1 MLPAPKHGS
10 AHRGHSGAREG
21 KVGDTPLEQLNFASS
36 SGPCQNYEIDQQEDV
51 IKETMAPNLIHNDDT
66 TLKDQLS
73 RSALRRE
80 FGQAI
85 AACKPP
91 HVFGL
96 HGDWGSGKTS
106 FLQQLRFEL
115 DQLTVPDAKESGLTP
130 NSFGNH
136 IVTVW
141 FDAWRYQSE
150 PLPVVALLQEIRR
163 QLGRTSLIGE
173 GVEQVKKLADIG
185 VRSVMNSFDD
195 VLKIIKLESIST
207 KAIQER
213 GETWEK
219 EHLHTRL
226 GTDSIRDF
234 LEQAI
239 DTLLEWKELD
249 SSTGSAR
256 LVVFIDDLDRC
267 PPATAFKLLEALKVH
282 LSLPNCIFVLGMS
295 QQTVVEAIASELKRD
310 EKDAAPRLKAEAYLE
325 KLCTNVW
332 RLPLPDRENNLAFFT
347 SLLSDQLLQQK
358 LPEKLTTCRCLPPN
372 PRRLKALANV
382 VNRLWQ
388 NLSEVE
394 RTAEHSELAT
404 LFYGYVYQF
413 HGDLFRRWQW
423 DYDYLERMKEFAN
436 SSGEMNQ
443 DNKAAGFEGL
453 ILPQKFGEED
463 NPISNYPDPST
474 AGVFW
479 IAPLLQR
486 GGPCHTIRSTDF
498 TPLHRIGL

>member
-1 MLPAPKHGS
+1 M
-10 AHRGHSGAREG
+10 AHN
-21 KVGDTPLEQLNFASS
+21 Q
-36 SGPCQNYEIDQQEDV
+36 
-51 IKETMAPNLIHNDDT
+51 IHNDEI
-66 TLKDQLS
+66 TLRDQLS
-73 RSALRRE
+73 RRVLRRE

-85 AACKPP
+85 ATCKPP

-106 FLQQLRFEL
+106 FLKQLRYEL
-115 DQLTVPDAKESGLTP
+115 DHVTSPNEEASDLTP

-136 IVTVW
+136 VVTVW

-150 PLPVVALLQEIRR
+150 QLPVIALLQEIRR
-163 QLGRTSLIGE
+163 QLRRSNLIGAA
-173 GVEQVKKLADIG
+173 VEQVAKVADIS

-195 VLKIIKLESIST
+195 ILKIIKLESIST
-207 KAIQER
+207 KGIQAT

-219 EHLHTRL
+219 EHLQIRL

-239 DTLLEWKELD
+239 DTLLKWKKVD
-249 SSTGSAR
+249 ASTGSAR

-267 PPATAFKLLEALKVH
+267 LPATAFKLLEALKVH
-282 LSLPNCIFVLGMS
+282 LSLPNCIFVLGMN

-310 EKDAAPRLKAEAYLE
+310 ENDAAPRLKAEAYLE

-332 RLPLPDRENNLAFFT
+332 RLPLPDRENNLAFFN
-347 SLLSDQLLQQK
+347 SLLSDNSLQEK
-358 LPEKLTTCRCLPPN
+358 LQEKLTTCRCLPPN

-388 NLSEVE
+388 NLSDDE
-394 RTAEHSELAT
+394 RLAEQSALTT
-404 LFYGYVYQF
+404 LFYAYVYQF

-423 DYDYLERMKEFAN
+423 DFDYLERMKEFAN
-436 SSGEMNQ
+436 SSGEMNP

-453 ILPQKFGEED
+453 ILPQKPGEED

-479 IAPLLQR
+479 IASLLQQ
-486 GGPCHTIRSTDF
+486 GGPGHTIRSTDF

>member
-1 MLPAPKHGS
+1 M
-10 AHRGHSGAREG
+10 
-21 KVGDTPLEQLNFASS
+21 AS
-36 SGPCQNYEIDQQEDV
+36 
-51 IKETMAPNLIHNDDT
+51 NLIHNDET

-73 RSALRRE
+73 RSVLRRE
-80 FGQAI
+80 FGRAI
-85 AACKPP
+85 AECNPP

-106 FLQQLRFEL
+106 FLKQLRYEL
-115 DQLTVPDAKESGLTP
+115 DQLNSADAEHADLTP
-130 NSFGNH
+130 NFFGNH

-163 QLGRTSLIGE
+163 QLGRTNLIGE

-195 VLKIIKLESIST
+195 VLKLIKLESVST
-207 KAIQER
+207 KGIQAT
-213 GETWEK
+213 GENWEK
-219 EHLHTRL
+219 EHLQTRL
-226 GTDSIRDF
+226 GTDSIREF

-239 DTLLEWKELD
+239 DTLLKWKRID
-249 SSTGSAR
+249 ASIGTAR

-267 PPATAFKLLEALKVH
+267 HSGTAFKLLEALKVH
-282 LSLPNCIFVLGMS
+282 LSLPNCIFVLGMN
-295 QQTVVEAIASELKRD
+295 QQTVVEAIAGELKRD

-332 RLPLPDRENNLAFFT
+332 RLPLPCRESTLTFFT
-347 SLLSDQLLQQK
+347 SLLHDQPLK
-358 LPEKLTTCRCLPPN
+358 EKLRELLENCRCLPPN
-372 PRRLKALANV
+372 PRRLKALANI
-382 VNRLWQ
+382 VNRLWF
-388 NLSEVE
+388 NLSDSDRISEY
-394 RTAEHSELAT
+394 SELT
-404 LFYGYVYQF
+404 TIFYAYIYQF

-423 DYDYLERMKEFAN
+423 DHDYLERMKEFSN
-436 SSGEMNQ
+436 SSGDMNE

-453 ILPQKFGEED
+453 ILPQKFGEES
-463 NPISNYPDPST
+463 NPISNYPDPSI

-498 TPLHRIGL
+498 MPLHNIGL